1 MTITKIYDRPTVK
14 QVIFQITYPNLFYL
28 ENKIGDIQQKIMK
41 EFPISKLLL
50 RSGFVIANVGTDQ
63 KIEIP
68 SDPQGAQVARKIWQF
83 ESKNKMVLSITS
95 NSLDLTSEFHKT
107 YELGDDDSKKFKC
120 AIKHAVDAFI
130 DIMKL
135 PIIDRIGLRY
145 VDQCPIIAKD
155 NEILKSWYNSKF
167 PLDIFNIADAEAMTF
182 RAIIKRGNYN
192 LGYIESLEKNEK
204 GEDVLILDFDGS
216 AKNVENVSDYLN
228 ITDDLHDLIS
238 TAYTA
243 TIKGPVYDWMDAKE

>member
-83 ESKNKMVLSITS
+83 ESKNKIILSVTS
-95 NSLDLTSEFHKT
+95 NYLDLTCKITQIYQVS
-107 YELGDDDSKKFKC
+107 G
-120 AIKHAVDAFI
+120 
-130 DIMKL
+130 
-135 PIIDRIGLRY
+135 
-145 VDQCPIIAKD
+145 
-155 NEILKSWYNSKF
+155 NKSG
-167 PLDIFNIADAEAMTF
+167 IF
-182 RAIIKRGNYN
+182 
-192 LGYIESLEKNEK
+192 
-204 GEDVLILDFDGS
+204 S
-216 AKNVENVSDYLN
+216 AL
-228 ITDDLHDLIS
+228 
-238 TAYTA
+238 
-243 TIKGPVYDWMDAKE
+243 